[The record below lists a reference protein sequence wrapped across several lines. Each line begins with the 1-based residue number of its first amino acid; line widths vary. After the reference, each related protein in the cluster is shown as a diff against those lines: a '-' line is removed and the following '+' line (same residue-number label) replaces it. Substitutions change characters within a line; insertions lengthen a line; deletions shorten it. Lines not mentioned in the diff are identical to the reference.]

1 MLKNSVLTRR
11 PADCDSP
18 PGSLWTC
25 VLSHFS
31 CFQLFV
37 TLWTVAHQA
46 PLSVGFSRQEYWSEL
61 PCPPPGDLPS
71 PGIERASLTSPALGG
86 GSFTTRATWEAP
98 TRKFAPNARAGW
110 AVLEV
115 LAWRE
120 VDLSL
125 SSVSTWTM
133 SSPHTSANKT
143 SISCRDVGSY
153 SQGNRTITVLF
164 LLLSHPYY
172 DCISWRCCSSLKSC
186 SQSSWGR
193 PL

>member
-46 PLSVGFSRQEYWSEL
+46 PLSVGFSRQEYWSGL
-61 PCPPPGDLPS
+61 PFPSPGDLPNL
-71 PGIERASLTSPALGG
+71 GIEPVSLTSPALGG
-86 GSFTTRATWEAP
+86 GFFTTSATWEAP

-125 SSVSTWTM
+125 SSVSTWTL

>member
-1 MLKNSVLTRR
+1 M
-11 PADCDSP
+11 
-18 PGSLWTC
+18 
-25 VLSHFS
+25 LSHFS
-31 CFQLFV
+31 CVRLFV

-46 PLSVGFSRQEYWSEL
+46 PLSTEFSRQELPNEL
-61 PCPPPGDLPS
+61 PCPPPGDLS
-71 PGIERASLTSPALGG
+71 NPGIKHASLTSPALGG
-86 GSFTTRATWEAP
+86 RFFTTSATWGAP
-98 TRKFAPNARAGW
+98 TRKSAPSAKAGW

-115 LAWRE
+115 LAQRE
-120 VDLSL
+120 VDLPL

-133 SSPHTSANKT
+133 SGPHTSANKT

-153 SQGNRTITVLF
+153 SQGNRAITVMF

-172 DCISWRCCSSLKSC
+172 DCISLRCSSSLKSC